1 MMWSADSDLSRK
13 ARNQNA
19 WSAFFAVMSNWMVY
33 AHTTVLDLRRFVE
46 VLSGGGT
53 QEIMQTE
60 QVETWIGQNTL
71 KNCSA
76 YNFGEFALGIGAGIM
91 QRSSGVVPSALKPP
105 RPPSKNKTVPMAT
118 IIQKDSCFVDEKGDK
133 MVWWMSNA
141 ETAVHLVPVVLL
153 TCILILYICSSAQFL
168 GEFAG

>member
-1 MMWSADSDLSRK
+1 
-13 ARNQNA
+13 
-19 WSAFFAVMSNWMVY
+19 MVY
-33 AHTTVLDLRRFVE
+33 AHTTVLDLWRFVE
-46 VLSGGGT
+46 VLSGAGT
-53 QEIMQTE
+53 QEIIQTE

-71 KNCSA
+71 KICSD
-76 YNFGEFALGIGAGIM
+76 YNLVNLFFGIGAGIM

-133 MVWWMSNA
+133 VVWWMCNA

-153 TCILILYICSSAQFL
+153 ACILILYICSSAQFL
-168 GEFAG
+168 GEFAW